1 MSGACPQSTLVRPAN
16 VQQQELDHEPNSVWG
31 QAVMRNRLPS
41 RVCTSRFLIFL
52 CGILFFSAVGS
63 AQAAESVR
71 IGVSLGLTGKYAA
84 LAAMQQRGYEFWQ
97 RDINSKGG
105 LLGRPIQ
112 IVIVDDESKPERAA
126 KLYKQL
132 IEEDRVD
139 FVFGPYSSGITM
151 AVAPVVEK
159 AGYPMLSS
167 GAASDSIWQKGYKYI
182 FGIYAPASRY
192 TLAML
197 NLAVIHNLTTVAIVY
212 ADDAFSISAA
222 EGARKWGRRL
232 GLKIIM
238 FEKFKK
244 GLRDLTYLAEKAK
257 SSKSALIIVAGHFDE
272 SVDMRRALKSV
283 DWYPKAYFAT
293 VGPVLPKYK
302 ETLGADSALT
312 FVNTLWDPRGTFP
325 ESQTFLAGFRA
336 VHGVEPSYQSAI
348 AYAAGQVLEAAAT
361 SAKSLDREK
370 IRQAL
375 SKLEMYTILGRFKV
389 DQTGI
394 QIKHF
399 PLALQWQK
407 GKKEIVWPE
416 EMQTAEPILK

>member
-1 MSGACPQSTLVRPAN
+1 MKKGQATHLVRATMKSLC
-16 VQQQELDHEPNSVWG
+16 LDALLSLVATAAG
-31 QAVMRNRLPS
+31 Y
-41 RVCTSRFLIFL
+41 
-52 CGILFFSAVGS
+52 
-63 AQAAESVR
+63 AAEPVR

-84 LAAMQQRGYEFWQ
+84 LGAMQQRGYQVWQ

-105 LLGRPIQ
+105 LLGRPVQ
-112 IVIVDDESKPERAA
+112 IVIIDDESKPKRAA

-132 IEEDRVD
+132 IAEDRVD
-139 FVFGPYSSGITM
+139 FVFGPYSSGITL
-151 AVAPVVEK
+151 AVAPIVEK
-159 AGYPMLSS
+159 AGYPMLTA
-167 GAASDSIWQKGYKYI
+167 GAASDSIWQKGYKNI

-197 NLAVIHNLTTVAIVY
+197 NLAVIHDLMTVAIVY

-232 GLKIIM
+232 GLKIVM

-244 GLRDLTYLAEKAK
+244 GRRDLTYLAQKAK
-257 SSKSALIIVAGHFDE
+257 SSKSALVMAVGHFED
-272 SVDMRRALKSV
+272 SVDMRRALKNV
-283 DWYPKAYFAT
+283 NWYPKAYFAT

-302 ETLGADSALT
+302 ETLGADSELT
-312 FVNTLWDPRGTFP
+312 FVNALWEPRVKFP
-325 ESQTFLAGFRA
+325 GSQTFLASFRA

-348 AYAAGQVLEAAAT
+348 AYAAGQVLEAT
-361 SAKSLDREK
+361 VNSAKSLDRKK
-370 IRQAL
+370 IRQAM

-416 EMQTAEPILK
+416 EMQTMEPIFK

>member
-1 MSGACPQSTLVRPAN
+1 M
-16 VQQQELDHEPNSVWG
+16 
-31 QAVMRNRLPS
+31 
-41 RVCTSRFLIFL
+41 
-52 CGILFFSAVGS
+52 
-63 AQAAESVR
+63 
-71 IGVSLGLTGKYAA
+71 
-84 LAAMQQRGYEFWQ
+84 
-97 RDINSKGG
+97 
-105 LLGRPIQ
+105 GRPVQ
-112 IVIVDDESKPERAA
+112 IVIIDDESKPKRAA

-132 IEEDRVD
+132 MAEDRVD
-139 FVFGPYSSGITM
+139 FVFGPYSSGITL
-151 AVAPVVEK
+151 AVAPIVEK
-159 AGYPMLSS
+159 AGYPMLTA
-167 GAASDSIWQKGYKYI
+167 GAASDSIWQKGYKNI

-197 NLAVIHNLTTVAIVY
+197 NLAVIHDLTTVAIVY

-232 GLKIIM
+232 GLEIIM

-257 SSKSALIIVAGHFDE
+257 SSKSALVIVAGHFDE
-272 SVDMRRALKSV
+272 SVDMRRALKNV
-283 DWYPKAYFAT
+283 NWYPKAYFAT

-302 ETLGADSALT
+302 ETLGADSELT
-312 FVNTLWDPRGTFP
+312 FVNALWEPRVKFP
-325 ESQTFLAGFRA
+325 GSQTFLASFRA

-348 AYAAGQVLEAAAT
+348 AYAAGQVLEAT
-361 SAKSLDREK
+361 VNSAKSLDRKK
-370 IRQAL
+370 IRQAM

-416 EMQTAEPILK
+416 EMQTMEPIFK

>member
-1 MSGACPQSTLVRPAN
+1 MKKGHATHLVRATMK
-16 VQQQELDHEPNSVWG
+16 S
-31 QAVMRNRLPS
+31 
-41 RVCTSRFLIFL
+41 L
-52 CGILFFSAVGS
+52 CLAALLSLVATAAGY
-63 AQAAESVR
+63 AAEPVR

-84 LAAMQQRGYEFWQ
+84 LAATQQRGYQLWQ

-105 LLGRPIQ
+105 LLGRPVQ
-112 IVIVDDESKPERAA
+112 IVIIDDESKPKRAA

-132 IEEDRVD
+132 IAEDRVD
-139 FVFGPYSSGITM
+139 FVFGPYSSGITL
-151 AVAPVVEK
+151 AVAPIVEK
-159 AGYPMLSS
+159 AGYPMLTA
-167 GAASDSIWQKGYKYI
+167 GAASDSIWQKGYKNI

-197 NLAVIHNLTTVAIVY
+197 NLAVIHDLTTVAIVY

-232 GLKIIM
+232 GLEIIM

-257 SSKSALIIVAGHFDE
+257 SSKSALVIVAGHFDE
-272 SVDMRRALKSV
+272 SVDMRRALKNV
-283 DWYPKAYFAT
+283 NWYPKAYFAT

-302 ETLGADSALT
+302 ETLGADSELT
-312 FVNTLWDPRGTFP
+312 FVNALWEPRVKFP
-325 ESQTFLAGFRA
+325 GSQTFLASFRA

-348 AYAAGQVLEAAAT
+348 AYAAGQVLEAT
-361 SAKSLDREK
+361 VNSAKSLDRKK
-370 IRQAL
+370 IRQAM

-416 EMQTAEPILK
+416 EMQTMEPIFK

>member
-1 MSGACPQSTLVRPAN
+1 MKKGHATHLVRATMK
-16 VQQQELDHEPNSVWG
+16 S
-31 QAVMRNRLPS
+31 
-41 RVCTSRFLIFL
+41 L
-52 CGILFFSAVGS
+52 CLAALLSLVATAAGY
-63 AQAAESVR
+63 AAEPVR

-84 LAAMQQRGYEFWQ
+84 LAATQQRGYQLWQ

-105 LLGRPIQ
+105 LLGRPVQ
-112 IVIVDDESKPERAA
+112 MVIIDDESKPKRAA

-132 IEEDRVD
+132 MAEDRVD
-139 FVFGPYSSGITM
+139 FVFGPYSSGITL
-151 AVAPVVEK
+151 AVAPIVEK
-159 AGYPMLSS
+159 AGYPMLTA
-167 GAASDSIWQKGYKYI
+167 GAASDSIWQKGYKNI

-197 NLAVIHNLTTVAIVY
+197 NLAVIHDLTTVAIVY

-232 GLKIIM
+232 GLEIIM

-257 SSKSALIIVAGHFDE
+257 SSKSALVIVAGHFDE
-272 SVDMRRALKSV
+272 SVDMRRALKNV
-283 DWYPKAYFAT
+283 NWYPKAYFAT

-302 ETLGADSALT
+302 ETLGADSELT
-312 FVNTLWDPRGTFP
+312 FVNALWEPRVKFP
-325 ESQTFLAGFRA
+325 GSQTFLASFRA

-348 AYAAGQVLEAAAT
+348 AYAAGQVLEAT
-361 SAKSLDREK
+361 VNSAKSLDRKK
-370 IRQAL
+370 IRQAM

-416 EMQTAEPILK
+416 EMQTMEPIFK

>member
-1 MSGACPQSTLVRPAN
+1 MKKGHATHLVRATMK
-16 VQQQELDHEPNSVWG
+16 S
-31 QAVMRNRLPS
+31 
-41 RVCTSRFLIFL
+41 L
-52 CGILFFSAVGS
+52 CLAALLSLVATAAGY
-63 AQAAESVR
+63 AAEPVR

-84 LAAMQQRGYEFWQ
+84 LAATQQRGYQLWQ

-105 LLGRPIQ
+105 LLGRPVQ
-112 IVIVDDESKPERAA
+112 IVIIDDESKPKRAA
-126 KLYKQL
+126 KIYKQL
-132 IEEDRVD
+132 MAEDRVD
-139 FVFGPYSSGITM
+139 FVFGPYSSGITL
-151 AVAPVVEK
+151 AVAPIVEK
-159 AGYPMLSS
+159 AGYPMLTA
-167 GAASDSIWQKGYKYI
+167 GAASDSIWQKGYKNI

-197 NLAVIHNLTTVAIVY
+197 NLAVIHDLTTVAIVY

-232 GLKIIM
+232 GLEIIM

-257 SSKSALIIVAGHFDE
+257 SSKSALVIVAGHFDE
-272 SVDMRRALKSV
+272 SVDMRRALKNV
-283 DWYPKAYFAT
+283 NWYPKAYFAT

-302 ETLGADSALT
+302 ETLGADSELT
-312 FVNTLWDPRGTFP
+312 FVNALWEPRVKFP
-325 ESQTFLAGFRA
+325 GSQTFLASFRA

-348 AYAAGQVLEAAAT
+348 AYAAGQVLEAT
-361 SAKSLDREK
+361 VNSAKSLDRKK
-370 IRQAL
+370 IRQAM
-375 SKLEMYTILGRFKV
+375 SNLEMYTILGRFKV

-416 EMQTAEPILK
+416 EMQTMEPIFK